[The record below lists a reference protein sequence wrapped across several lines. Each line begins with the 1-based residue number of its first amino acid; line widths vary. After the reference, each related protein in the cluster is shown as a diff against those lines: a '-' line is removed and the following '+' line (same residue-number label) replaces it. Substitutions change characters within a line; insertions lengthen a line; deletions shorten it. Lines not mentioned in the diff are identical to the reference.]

1 MVEYTDTVLD
11 IYFLNVYMFV
21 YFMLSCNLG
30 FSAFLYYM
38 YCRRVVRLEN
48 MVNYLI
54 GKVER
59 TDRTSESE
67 SESESEN
74 ENESESESESETE
87 HNPNTKVY
95 YEGDNAMVDSNELR
109 VIGESIRNFIRKSYS
124 DTILTKNQPTV
135 VPTNVVETDKF
146 SFTNY

>member
-38 YCRRVVRLEN
+38 YGRRVVRLEN

-59 TDRTSESE
+59 TDRTSDSE

-74 ENESESESESETE
+74 ENESES
-87 HNPNTKVY
+87 
-95 YEGDNAMVDSNELR
+95 
-109 VIGESIRNFIRKSYS
+109 
-124 DTILTKNQPTV
+124 
-135 VPTNVVETDKF
+135 
-146 SFTNY
+146 